1 MQSILLVIHL
11 LLSVSLIVL
20 ILLQHGK
27 GADAGAAFGSGASA
41 TVFGAQGSTSFMSRT
56 TAILATLFFTVSL
69 ALAILAHRNTDESQD
84 LADKY
89 QTPASQTEAAV
100 PAAVAPETDVPPI
113 PSSEDAATG
122 QAVTGSDAMATDKPP
137 VSTQVPVEPAAETDT
152 PAAPAE

>member
-11 LLSVSLIVL
+11 LLSISLIVL

-41 TVFGAQGSTSFMSRT
+41 TVFGSRGTTSFLSRT

-69 ALAILAHRNTDESQD
+69 ALAILAHRNNAEEPD
-84 LADKY
+84 LTDKY
-89 QTPASQTEAAV
+89 QTPASQTETAAPGV
-100 PAAVAPETDVPPI
+100 PAAITPDSDI
-113 PSSEDAATG
+113 PSVPVDNT
-122 QAVTGSDAMATDKPP
+122 ATDANSSSIPAEQPAEP
-137 VSTQVPVEPAAETDT
+137 VAVPDTDI

>member
-11 LLSVSLIVL
+11 LLSISLIVL

-41 TVFGAQGSTSFMSRT
+41 TVFGSRGSTSFLSRT

-69 ALAILAHRNTDESQD
+69 ALAILSHRNKDDIPD
-84 LADKY
+84 LTDKY
-89 QTPASQTEAAV
+89 QTPATQIETAAPEV
-100 PAAVAPETDVPPI
+100 PAASIPESDIPTVPIDSVPVNKDAAVADVPSAPTEQ
-113 PSSEDAATG
+113 PAA
-122 QAVTGSDAMATDKPP
+122 
-137 VSTQVPVEPAAETDT
+137 PAAEPETGV